1 MHKLGGVPP
10 PAVDWTEVTAIATA
24 VLALGLVGAL
34 GAAVF
39 AAQQVREA
47 RINREALMAAEFFR
61 RWNDEALVEARQMFG
76 RYSSPEELREAFSA
90 YVAVDAPEAY
100 VFYRELDFFEQLAAL
115 ESRGAFD
122 LELIRLL
129 LGRTLVERWEM
140 WRPALY
146 EAHGPGVYPMFEGLA
161 GKLRGSASDSAA

>member
-1 MHKLGGVPP
+1 MFVT
-10 PAVDWTEVTAIATA
+10 ATDWSEVTAIATG

-34 GAAVF
+34 CAAVF

-47 RINREALMAAEFFR
+47 RISREAMMAAEFFR
-61 RWNDEALVEARQMFG
+61 RWNDDALVEARRMFG
-76 RYSSPEELREAFSA
+76 SYSSPEELRNAFAA

-140 WRPALY
+140 WRPALH
-146 EAHGPGVYPMFEGLA
+146 EAHGQGVYPMFEGLA
-161 GKLRGSASDSAA
+161 GKLRRLEGG